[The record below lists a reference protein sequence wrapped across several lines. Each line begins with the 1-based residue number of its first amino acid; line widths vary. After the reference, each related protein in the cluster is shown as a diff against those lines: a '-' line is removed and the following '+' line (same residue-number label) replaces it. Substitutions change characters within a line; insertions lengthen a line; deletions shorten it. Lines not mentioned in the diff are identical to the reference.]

1 MRNIGRNTEHASTA
15 SRRDAILVK
24 KNYTLYRET
33 EIISDNTKT
42 GPNGEDAGEMVINVG
57 PQHPAT
63 HGVLH
68 LVITL
73 QGETIKKMEPHL
85 GYIHRSIEKM
95 CESLSYR
102 QFIYVTSRMDYLS
115 AHINNH
121 ACAMCVEKGLQIEIP
136 PRAQVIRVLM
146 GELTRVASHE
156 LWWGALAMDVGAFT
170 PFFYAFRER
179 ETINDIMEETC
190 GARLT
195 MNYMVPGG
203 VMYDLHPNFQQRVKD
218 FIKLFKSKIDEYD
231 DLVTG
236 NIIFQNRTKG
246 IGVISKEDA
255 ISFGCT
261 GPVGR
266 GSGVHCDIRKLYP
279 YEVYDKVQFEEIIE
293 TAGDSFARYL
303 VRIKEMRQSI
313 HIIEQLIDNIPEG
326 DFQAKTK
333 AVLKLPKGE
342 FYSRVETAR
351 GELGV
356 YIVSEGGTTP
366 YRIKFRSPG
375 FSNLS
380 ALEHMVRG
388 SKIGDLMATMGTL
401 DLVIPDIDR

>member
-1 MRNIGRNTEHASTA
+1 MVEEIGTTEEG
-15 SRRDAILVK
+15 DLI
-24 KNYTLYRET
+24 
-33 EIISDNTKT
+33 
-42 GPNGEDAGEMVINVG
+42 INVG

-68 LVITL
+68 LVITIN
-73 QGETIKKMEPHL
+73 GETIKKVEPHL

-95 CESLSYR
+95 CESLTYR

-121 ACAMCVEKGLQIEIP
+121 ACALCVEKGLQVEIP
-136 PRAQVIRVLM
+136 QRAQVIRVLM
-146 GELTRVASHE
+146 DELTRIASHE
-156 LWWGALAMDVGAFT
+156 LWWGAMAMDLGAFT
-170 PFFYAFRER
+170 PFFHAFRER
-179 ETINDIMEETC
+179 ESINDIMEETC

-203 VMYDLHPNFQQRVKD
+203 VMADLHPNFQKRVKN
-218 FIKLFKSKIDEYD
+218 FIGEYKLKINEYAE
-231 DLVTG
+231 LVTG
-236 NIIFQNRTKG
+236 NIIFQNRMKG
-246 IGVISKEDA
+246 VGYLTAEDA
-255 ISFGCT
+255 ISYGCT
-261 GPVGR
+261 GPSAR
-266 GSGVHCDIRKLYP
+266 GSGLSCDIRKLYP
-279 YEVYDKVQFEEIIE
+279 YEVYDNLEFDEVLE
-293 TAGDSFARYL
+293 TEGDSFARYM
-303 VRIKEMRQSI
+303 VRIREMNQSI
-313 HIIEQLIDNIPEG
+313 KIIEQLIDNIPEG

-333 AVLKLPKGE
+333 AVIKLPKGE

-380 ALEHMVRG
+380 ALDHMARG
-388 SKIGDLMATMGTL
+388 HLLGDLVAMMGTL

>member
-1 MRNIGRNTEHASTA
+1 MFRQ
-15 SRRDAILVK
+15 
-24 KNYTLYRET
+24 T
-33 EIISDNTKT
+33 EIVKS
-42 GPNGEDAGEMVINVG
+42 GSESPSVGGVGEAGDLIINVG

-73 QGETIKKMEPHL
+73 NGETIKKVEPHL

-95 CESLSYR
+95 CESLTYR

-115 AHINNH
+115 SHINNH
-121 ACAMCVEKGLQIEIP
+121 ACALCIEKGMQIEVP
-136 PRAQVIRVLM
+136 ARAQVIRVLM
-146 GELTRVASHE
+146 DELTRIASHE
-156 LWWGALAMDVGAFT
+156 LWWGAMAMDLGAFT
-170 PFFYAFRER
+170 PFFHAFRER
-179 ETINDIMEETC
+179 ESINDIMEETC

-195 MNYMVPGG
+195 MNYIVPGG
-203 VMYDLHPNFQQRVKD
+203 VMQDLHPNFQKRVFE
-218 FIKLFKSKIDEYD
+218 FIRLYKSKVSEYD
-231 DLVTG
+231 EMVTG
-236 NIIFQNRTKG
+236 NIIFQNRMKG
-246 IGVISKEDA
+246 IGYLSAEDA

-261 GPVGR
+261 GPTAR
-266 GSGVHCDIRKLYP
+266 GSGVSCDTRKIYP
-279 YEVYDKVQFEEIIE
+279 YEVYDKLNFDEVLENG
-293 TAGDSFARYL
+293 GDSFARYM
-303 VRIKEMRQSI
+303 VRVREMNQSI
-313 HIIEQLIDNIPEG
+313 KIIEQLIDNIPEG

-342 FYSRVETAR
+342 FYQRVETAR
-351 GELGV
+351 GEFGV

-380 ALEHMVRG
+380 ALDHMARG
-388 SKIGDLMATMGTL
+388 SKLGDLVAMMGTL

>member
-1 MRNIGRNTEHASTA
+1 M
-15 SRRDAILVK
+15 
-24 KNYTLYRET
+24 YRET
-33 EIISDNTKT
+33 VIVSDVNQNLS
-42 GPNGEDAGEMVINVG
+42 NGEAGDFIINVG

-73 QGETIKKMEPHL
+73 NGETIKKVEPHL
-85 GYIHRSIEKM
+85 GFIHRSIEKM
-95 CESLSYR
+95 CESLTYR

-115 AHINNH
+115 SHINNH
-121 ACAMCVEKGLQIEIP
+121 ACTLCVEKGLQVEVP
-136 PRAQVIRVLM
+136 SRAKVIRILM
-146 GELTRVASHE
+146 DELTRIASHE
-156 LWWGALAMDVGAFT
+156 LWLGAMAMDLGAFT
-170 PFFYAFRER
+170 PFFHTFRER

-203 VMYDLHPNFQQRVKD
+203 VMQDIHPNFQTKVKD
-218 FIKLFKSKIDEYD
+218 FVKQFTSKVDEMD
-231 DLVTG
+231 EMVTD
-236 NIIFQNRTKG
+236 NIIFQNRMKDV
-246 IGVISKEDA
+246 GVLSKEDA

-261 GPVGR
+261 GPTAR
-266 GSGVHCDIRKLYP
+266 GSGVSCDLRKLYP
-279 YEVYDKVQFEEIIE
+279 YEGYENIQFEEVLE

-303 VRIKEMRQSI
+303 VRIREMKQSI
-313 HIIEQLIDNIPEG
+313 RIIEQMIDAIPEG

-342 FYSRVETAR
+342 FLQKVETAR
-351 GELGV
+351 GQFGV

-380 ALEHMVRG
+380 VLDHIARG
-388 SKIGDLMATMGTL
+388 SKLGDLVAMMGTL

>member
-1 MRNIGRNTEHASTA
+1 MNIAVNNLESFKAPLSEG
-15 SRRDAILVK
+15 
-24 KNYTLYRET
+24 Y
-33 EIISDNTKT
+33 
-42 GPNGEDAGEMVINVG
+42 GEADMIINVG

-73 QGETIKKMEPHL
+73 NGETIKKVEPHL

-115 AHINNH
+115 SHINNN
-121 ACAMCVEKGLQIEIP
+121 ACALCVENAMQIEIP
-136 PRAQVIRVLM
+136 DRAKYIRVLVD
-146 GELTRVASHE
+146 ELTRIASHE
-156 LWWGALAMDVGAFT
+156 LWWGAMAMDLGAFT
-170 PFFYAFRER
+170 PFFHAFRER
-179 ETINDIMEETC
+179 ENINDIMEETC

-195 MNYMVPGG
+195 MNYIVPGG
-203 VMYDLHPNFQQRVKD
+203 VMQDIHPNFIQRVKN
-218 FIKLFKSKIDEYD
+218 FIALYKSKVSEYNEM
-231 DLVTG
+231 LTG
-236 NIIFQNRTKG
+236 NIIFQNRMKDV
-246 IGVISKEDA
+246 GVLSKEDA

-261 GPVGR
+261 GPVAR
-266 GSGVHCDIRKLYP
+266 GSGVTCDIRKLYP
-279 YEVYDKVQFEEIIE
+279 YEVYDKVQFDEITE
-293 TAGDSFARYL
+293 TAGDSLARYM
-303 VRIKEMRQSI
+303 VRLREINESVK
-313 HIIEQLIDNIPEG
+313 IIEQLVDNIPEG

-342 FYSRVETAR
+342 FYQRVETAR
-351 GELGV
+351 GEFGV

-380 ALEHMVRG
+380 ALDHMARG
-388 SKIGDLMATMGTL
+388 SKLGDLVAMMGTL

>member
-1 MRNIGRNTEHASTA
+1 M
-15 SRRDAILVK
+15 
-24 KNYTLYRET
+24 YRET
-33 EIISDNTKT
+33 QIIKDQYSASKA
-42 GPNGEDAGEMVINVG
+42 GEGEMVINVG

-73 QGETIKKMEPHL
+73 NGETIVKVEPHL

-121 ACAMCVEKGLQIEIP
+121 ACALCVEKGLQVEVP
-136 PRAQVIRVLM
+136 PRAKVIRVLM
-146 GELTRVASHE
+146 DELTRIASHE
-156 LWWGALAMDVGAFT
+156 LWWGAMAMDLGAFT
-170 PFFYAFRER
+170 PFFHAFRER

-195 MNYMVPGG
+195 MNYIVPGG
-203 VMYDLHPNFQQRVKD
+203 VMHDLHPGFQQRVKE
-218 FIKLFKSKIDEYD
+218 FLKLYKSKIHEYD
-231 DLVTG
+231 ELVTG
-236 NIIFQNRTKG
+236 NVIFQNRMKG
-246 IGVISKEDA
+246 IGYLSPEDA
-255 ISFGCT
+255 ISYGCS
-261 GPVGR
+261 GPVAR
-266 GSGVHCDIRKLYP
+266 GSGVQSDIRKVAP
-279 YEVYDKVQFEEIIE
+279 YEGYENLEFDEVLE
-293 TAGDSFARYL
+293 TGCDSFARYL
-303 VRIKEMRQSI
+303 VRIREMNESI
-313 HIIEQLIDNIPEG
+313 RIVEQLIDNIPEG

-342 FYSRVETAR
+342 FYTRVETAR

-380 ALEHMVRG
+380 ALDKMARG
-388 SKIGDLMATMGTL
+388 GKIGDLIAMMGTL

>member
-1 MRNIGRNTEHASTA
+1 M
-15 SRRDAILVK
+15 
-24 KNYTLYRET
+24 YRET
-33 EIISDNTKT
+33 QIIETDNIAAA
-42 GPNGEDAGEMVINVG
+42 GADAAGAALVINVG

-73 QGETIKKMEPHL
+73 EGETIKKIEPHL

-121 ACAMCVEKGLQIEIP
+121 ACALCIEKGLQLEIP
-136 PRAQVIRVLM
+136 GRAQVIRVLM
-146 GELTRVASHE
+146 DELTRIASHE
-156 LWWGALAMDVGAFT
+156 LWWGAMAMDLGAFT

-179 ETINDIMEETC
+179 ESINDIMEETC

-203 VMYDLHPNFQQRVKD
+203 VMYDLHPNFQKRVKS
-218 FIKLFKSKIDEYD
+218 FIQLFNSKIDEYD

-246 IGVISKEDA
+246 VGVLSREDA

-266 GSGVHCDIRKLYP
+266 ASGVTCDIRKLYP
-279 YEVYDKVQFEEIIE
+279 YEVYDKVDFDEIIE
-293 TAGDSFARYL
+293 TAGDSYARYQ
-303 VRIKEMRQSI
+303 VRLKELRQSVR
-313 HIIEQLIDNIPEG
+313 IIEQLIDNIPEG

-351 GELGV
+351 GEMGV

-380 ALEHMVRG
+380 ALDHMSRG
-388 SKIGDLMATMGTL
+388 SKIGDLMAIMGTL

>member
-1 MRNIGRNTEHASTA
+1 MFEEIGTTTEG
-15 SRRDAILVK
+15 DLI
-24 KNYTLYRET
+24 
-33 EIISDNTKT
+33 
-42 GPNGEDAGEMVINVG
+42 INVG

-73 QGETIKKMEPHL
+73 NGETIKKVEPHL

-115 AHINNH
+115 SHINNN
-121 ACAMCVEKGLQIEIP
+121 ACALCVEKGLQIEVP
-136 PRAQVIRVLM
+136 ERAKVIRVLLD
-146 GELTRVASHE
+146 ELTRIASHE
-156 LWWGALAMDVGAFT
+156 LWWGAMAMDLGAFT
-170 PFFYAFRER
+170 PFFHAFRER
-179 ETINDIMEETC
+179 ESINDIMEETC

-195 MNYMVPGG
+195 MNYIVPGG
-203 VMYDLHPNFQQRVKD
+203 VMQELHPNFQKRVKN
-218 FIKLFKSKIDEYD
+218 FIQLYKSKVDEYNEM
-231 DLVTG
+231 VTG
-236 NIIFQNRTKG
+236 NIIFQNRMKG
-246 IGVISKEDA
+246 VGILTKEDA

-261 GPVGR
+261 GPTAR
-266 GSGVHCDIRKLYP
+266 GSGVQCDVRKLYP
-279 YEVYDKVQFEEIIE
+279 YEVYDKVQFDEIIE
-293 TAGDSFARYL
+293 TGCDSFARYM
-303 VRIKEMRQSI
+303 VRVREMNESIK
-313 HIIEQLIDNIPEG
+313 IIEQLIDNIPEG

-342 FYSRVETAR
+342 FYQRVETAR
-351 GELGV
+351 GEFGV

-375 FSNLS
+375 FSNLN
-380 ALEHMVRG
+380 ALDTMARG
-388 SKIGDLMATMGTL
+388 GKIGDLVAMMGTL

>member
-1 MRNIGRNTEHASTA
+1 M
-15 SRRDAILVK
+15 
-24 KNYTLYRET
+24 YRET
-33 EIISDNTKT
+33 EIVTPLPPGQET
-42 GPNGEDAGEMVINVG
+42 GDFVINVG

-73 QGETIKKMEPHL
+73 NGETIQKVEPHL

-121 ACAMCVEKGLQIEIP
+121 ACALCVEQGLQLEIP
-136 PRAQVIRVLM
+136 PRARVIRVLM
-146 GELTRVASHE
+146 DELTRIASHE
-156 LWWGALAMDVGAFT
+156 LWWGAMAMDLGAFT
-170 PFFYAFRER
+170 PFFHAFRER

-203 VMYDLHPNFQQRVKD
+203 VMHDLHPNFQRRVKD
-218 FIKLFKSKIDEYD
+218 FLKLYRKKIHEYD
-231 DLVTG
+231 ELVTG
-236 NIIFQNRTKG
+236 NIIFQNRMKG
-246 IGVISKEDA
+246 VGLLRPEDA
-255 ISFGCT
+255 VSYGCT
-261 GPVGR
+261 GPVAR
-266 GSGVHCDIRKLYP
+266 GSGVASDVRKHYP
-279 YEVYDKVQFEEIIE
+279 YEIYDQLQFDEVLE
-293 TAGDSFARYL
+293 TGCDSFARYL
-303 VRIKEMRQSI
+303 VRLREMEQSI
-313 HIIEQLIDNIPEG
+313 RIVEQLIDNIPEG

-333 AVLKLPKGE
+333 NVLKLPKGE

-380 ALEHMVRG
+380 VLDHIARG
-388 SKIGDLMATMGTL
+388 SKIGDLVAMMGTL

>member
-1 MRNIGRNTEHASTA
+1 M
-15 SRRDAILVK
+15 
-24 KNYTLYRET
+24 YTET
-33 EIISDNTKT
+33 EILST
-42 GPNGEDAGEMVINVG
+42 GTNVGDDMVVNVG

-73 QGETIKKMEPHL
+73 SGETIKKVEPHL

-95 CESLSYR
+95 CESLTYR

-121 ACAMCVEKGLQIEIP
+121 ACALCVEKGLQVEVP
-136 PRAQVIRVLM
+136 SRAQYIRVIM
-146 GELTRVASHE
+146 DELTRIASHE
-156 LWWGALAMDVGAFT
+156 LWWGAMSMDLGAFT
-170 PFFYAFRER
+170 PFFHAFRER
-179 ETINDIMEETC
+179 ESINDIMEETC

-195 MNYMVPGG
+195 MNYFVPGG
-203 VMYDLHPNFQQRVKD
+203 VMQDLHPNFQHRVKE
-218 FIKLFKSKIDEYD
+218 FIKLYKSKISEYD
-231 DLVTG
+231 ELITG
-236 NIIFQNRTKG
+236 NIIFQNRMKNVG
-246 IGVISKEDA
+246 ILSKEDA
-255 ISFGCT
+255 ISYGVT
-261 GPVGR
+261 GPAGR
-266 GSGVHCDIRKLYP
+266 GSGLSCDIRKLYP
-279 YEVYDKVQFEEIIE
+279 YELYNQLQFDEILE
-293 TAGDSFARYL
+293 TGCDSFARYL
-303 VRIKEMRQSI
+303 VRIKEMNESI
-313 HIIEQLIDNIPEG
+313 KIIEQLIDNIPEG

-342 FYSRVETAR
+342 FYQKVETAR

-380 ALEHMVRG
+380 ALDHMARG
-388 SKIGDLMATMGTL
+388 SKIGDLVAMMGTL

>member
-1 MRNIGRNTEHASTA
+1 M
-15 SRRDAILVK
+15 
-24 KNYTLYRET
+24 YRET
-33 EIISDNTKT
+33 QIIGTVPKASFTEGDLEEA
-42 GPNGEDAGEMVINVG
+42 EDLIINIG
-57 PQHPAT
+57 PQHPST

-68 LVITL
+68 LVVTL
-73 QGETIKKMEPHL
+73 NGETIKKVEPHL

-115 AHINNH
+115 AHMNNLGCCH
-121 ACAMCVEKGLQIEIP
+121 CVEKGLQIQIP
-136 PRAQVIRVLM
+136 ERAQVIRVLM
-146 GELTRVASHE
+146 CELTRIASHV
-156 LWWGALAMDVGAFT
+156 LWWGALAMDVGAIT
-170 PFFYAFRER
+170 PFFHAFRER
-179 ETINDIMEETC
+179 EVINDIMEETC

-203 VMYDLHPNFQQRVKD
+203 VMFDLHPNFQKRVYD
-218 FIKLFKSKIDEYD
+218 FITLFKSKIDEYD
-231 DLVTG
+231 ELVT
-236 NIIFQNRTKG
+236 NNFIFKARMQG
-246 IGVISKEDA
+246 IGMLSYEDA
-255 ISFGCT
+255 ISYGCS
-261 GPVGR
+261 GPIAR
-266 GSGVHCDIRKLYP
+266 GSGVSCDIRKLYP
-279 YEVYDKVQFEEIIE
+279 YEMYSKLQFEECIE
-293 TAGDSFARYL
+293 SGCDSYSRYL
-303 VRIKEMRQSI
+303 VRMKELRQSLSI
-313 HIIEQLIDNIPEG
+313 VEQLIDNIPEG

-351 GELGV
+351 GDFGV

-380 ALEHMVRG
+380 ALDHMARG
-388 SKIGDLMATMGTL
+388 QKIGDLVAMMGSL

>member
-1 MRNIGRNTEHASTA
+1 MYRENTILDGISDQRA
-15 SRRDAILVK
+15 RRD
-24 KNYTLYRET
+24 TET
-33 EIISDNTKT
+33 GDII
-42 GPNGEDAGEMVINVG
+42 INMG

-68 LVITL
+68 LVVTL
-73 QGETIKKMEPHL
+73 NGETIKKVEPHL

-95 CESLSYR
+95 CESLTYR

-121 ACAMCVEKGLQIEIP
+121 ACAMCVEKGLQVEVP
-136 PRAQVIRVLM
+136 ERAKVIRVLM
-146 GELTRVASHE
+146 DELTRIASHE
-156 LWWGALAMDVGAFT
+156 LWWGAMAMDLGAFT
-170 PFFYAFRER
+170 PFFHAFRER

-203 VMYDLHPNFQQRVKD
+203 VMADIHPNFQRRVKD
-218 FIKLFKSKIDEYD
+218 FITLYKRKIKEYD
-231 DLVTG
+231 ELITG
-236 NIIFQNRTKG
+236 NIIFQNRMKG
-246 IGVISKEDA
+246 VGYLSPADA
-255 ISFGCT
+255 VSYGCS
-261 GPVGR
+261 GPTAR
-266 GSGVHCDIRKLYP
+266 GSGVSCDIRKLYP
-279 YEVYDKVQFEEIIE
+279 YEIYNTVSFEEILE
-293 TAGDSFARYL
+293 TEGDSFARYM
-303 VRIKEMRQSI
+303 VRLREMHESIK
-313 HIIEQLIDNIPEG
+313 IIEQLIDNIPEG

-342 FYSRVETAR
+342 FYTRVETAR

-356 YIVSEGGTTP
+356 YIVSDGGATP

-380 ALEHMVRG
+380 VLDHIARG
-388 SKIGDLMATMGTL
+388 SKLGDLVAMMGTL

>member
-1 MRNIGRNTEHASTA
+1 MYSETTIVTA
-15 SRRDAILVK
+15 
-24 KNYTLYRET
+24 ET
-33 EIISDNTKT
+33 SQQPLQE
-42 GPNGEDAGEMVINVG
+42 GQLVINVG

-73 QGETIKKMEPHL
+73 EGETIIKIEPHL

-95 CESLSYR
+95 SESLTYR

-115 AHINNH
+115 AHINNL
-121 ACAMCVEKGLQIEIP
+121 ACAMCVEKGMQLEVP
-136 PRAQVIRVLM
+136 ERAQVIRIIM
-146 GELTRVASHE
+146 SELTRIASHE
-156 LWWGALAMDVGAFT
+156 LWIGAMAMDLGAFT
-170 PFFYAFRER
+170 PFFYTFRER
-179 ETINDIMEETC
+179 ETINDIMEQTC

-203 VMYDLHPNFQQRVKD
+203 VMYDLHPEFVARVKS
-218 FIKLFKSKIDEYD
+218 FVAQFKSKVSELE
-231 DLVTG
+231 DLVTD
-236 NIIFQNRTKG
+236 NIIFRNRTV
-246 IGVISKEDA
+246 GVGVLSKADA
-255 ISFGCT
+255 ISYGCT
-261 GPVGR
+261 GPVAR
-266 GSGVHCDIRKLYP
+266 ASGVDGEIRKRFP
-279 YEVYDKVQFEEIIE
+279 YSGYEKLQFEQCLN
-293 TAGDSFARYL
+293 TAGDSFARYI
-303 VRIKEMRQSI
+303 VRIREMYQSI
-313 HIIEQLIDNIPEG
+313 HIIEQLIDAIPEG

-333 AVLKLPKGE
+333 AVIKLPKGE
-342 FYSRVETAR
+342 FYTRVETAR

-366 YRIKFRSPG
+366 YRIKYRSPG

-380 ALEHMVRG
+380 ALNHMAKG

>member
-1 MRNIGRNTEHASTA
+1 MYRENT
-15 SRRDAILVK
+15 ILDGISDQRAR
-24 KNYTLYRET
+24 RET
-33 EIISDNTKT
+33 ETGDII
-42 GPNGEDAGEMVINVG
+42 INMG

-68 LVITL
+68 LVVTL
-73 QGETIKKMEPHL
+73 NGETIKKVEPHL

-95 CESLSYR
+95 CESLTYR

-121 ACAMCVEKGLQIEIP
+121 ACAMCVEKGLQVEVP
-136 PRAQVIRVLM
+136 QRAQVIRVLM
-146 GELTRVASHE
+146 DELTRIASHE
-156 LWWGALAMDVGAFT
+156 LWWGAMAMDLGAFT
-170 PFFYAFRER
+170 PFFHAFRER

-203 VMYDLHPNFQQRVKD
+203 VMADIHPNFQRRVKD
-218 FIKLFKSKIDEYD
+218 FITLYKRKIKEYD
-231 DLVTG
+231 ELITG
-236 NIIFQNRTKG
+236 NIIFQNRMKG
-246 IGVISKEDA
+246 VGYLSPADA
-255 ISFGCT
+255 VSYGCS
-261 GPVGR
+261 GPTAR
-266 GSGVHCDIRKLYP
+266 GSGVSCDIRKLYP
-279 YEVYDKVQFEEIIE
+279 YEIYNTVSFEEILQTE
-293 TAGDSFARYL
+293 GDSFARYM
-303 VRIKEMRQSI
+303 VRLREMHESIK
-313 HIIEQLIDNIPEG
+313 IIEQLIDNIPEG

-342 FYSRVETAR
+342 FYTRVETAR

-356 YIVSEGGTTP
+356 YIVSDGGATP

-380 ALEHMVRG
+380 VLDHIARG
-388 SKIGDLMATMGTL
+388 SKLGDLVAMMGTL

>member
-1 MRNIGRNTEHASTA
+1 MYSETTIVTA
-15 SRRDAILVK
+15 
-24 KNYTLYRET
+24 ET
-33 EIISDNTKT
+33 SQQPLQE
-42 GPNGEDAGEMVINVG
+42 GQLVINVG

-73 QGETIKKMEPHL
+73 EGETIIKIEPHL

-95 CESLSYR
+95 SESLTYR

-115 AHINNH
+115 AHINNL
-121 ACAMCVEKGLQIEIP
+121 ACAMCVEKGMQLEVP
-136 PRAQVIRVLM
+136 ERAQVIRIIM
-146 GELTRVASHE
+146 SELTRIASHE
-156 LWWGALAMDVGAFT
+156 LWIGAMAMDLGAFT
-170 PFFYAFRER
+170 PFFYTFRER
-179 ETINDIMEETC
+179 ETINDIMEQTC

-203 VMYDLHPNFQQRVKD
+203 VMYDLHPEFVARVKS
-218 FIKLFKSKIDEYD
+218 FVAQFKSKVSELE
-231 DLVTG
+231 DLVTD
-236 NIIFQNRTKG
+236 NIIFRNRTV
-246 IGVISKEDA
+246 GVGVLSKADA
-255 ISFGCT
+255 ISYGCT
-261 GPVGR
+261 GPVAR
-266 GSGVHCDIRKLYP
+266 ASGVDGDIRKRFP
-279 YEVYDKVQFEEIIE
+279 YSGYEKLQFEQCLD
-293 TAGDSFARYL
+293 TAGDSFARYI
-303 VRIKEMRQSI
+303 VRIREMYQSI
-313 HIIEQLIDNIPEG
+313 HIIEQLIDAIPEG

-333 AVLKLPKGE
+333 AVIKLPKGE
-342 FYSRVETAR
+342 FYTRVETAR

-366 YRIKFRSPG
+366 YRIKYRSPG

-380 ALEHMVRG
+380 ALNHMASG

>member
-1 MRNIGRNTEHASTA
+1 MHEVLGTTT
-15 SRRDAILVK
+15 DGDL
-24 KNYTLYRET
+24 
-33 EIISDNTKT
+33 
-42 GPNGEDAGEMVINVG
+42 VINVG

-73 QGETIKKMEPHL
+73 HGETIRKVDPHL

-95 CESLSYR
+95 CESLTYR

-121 ACAMCVEKGLQIEIP
+121 ACALCVEKGLQVEVP
-136 PRAQVIRVLM
+136 PRAQYIRVLM
-146 GELTRVASHE
+146 DELTRIASHE
-156 LWWGALAMDVGAFT
+156 LWWGAMAMDLGAFT
-170 PFFYAFRER
+170 PFFHAFRER
-179 ETINDIMEETC
+179 ENINDIMEETC

-203 VMYDLHPNFQQRVKD
+203 VMADIHPNFQKRVKS
-218 FIKLFKSKIDEYD
+218 FIQLFRSKFDEYNEM
-231 DLVTG
+231 VTG
-236 NIIFQNRTKG
+236 NIIFQNRMKG
-246 IGVISKEDA
+246 VGYLSAADA
-255 ISFGCT
+255 ISYGCT
-261 GPVGR
+261 GPTAR
-266 GSGVHCDIRKLYP
+266 GSGVSCDVRKVMP
-279 YEVYDKVQFEEIIE
+279 YELYGQLQFDEILE
-293 TAGDSFARYL
+293 TGGDSFARYM
-303 VRIKEMRQSI
+303 VRLREMNESIK
-313 HIIEQLIDNIPEG
+313 IIEQLIDNIPEG
-326 DFQAKTK
+326 DYQAKTK

-342 FYSRVETAR
+342 FYTRVETAR

-380 ALEHMVRG
+380 ALDHMARG
-388 SKIGDLMATMGTL
+388 SKIGDLVAMMGTL